1 MKMLKFALLASL
13 LGFVLSS
20 CTFYE
25 DGPLISILSKKERVA
40 NTWVA
45 DEVIE
50 ADGDVVTDGYD
61 NWTWTFT
68 EGGEAT
74 VSYPVLGS
82 TINFQG
88 EWNLVDNGAIFQL
101 IIDYGLGTDI
111 ADYEILRLAEDQF
124 WLLAEDGTEFRLETK

>member
-13 LGFVLSS
+13 FGFVFSS
-20 CTFYE
+20 CVFYE
-25 DGPLISILSKKERVA
+25 DGPLISLLSKKERVA

-45 DEVIE
+45 EDVIE
-50 ADGDVVTDGYD
+50 ADGDVVTDSYK

-68 EGGEAT
+68 KDGEAT
-74 VSYPVLGS
+74 VSYPVLGT

-101 IIDYGLGTDI
+101 IIDLGLGNNI
-111 ADYEILRLAEDQF
+111 NDYDILRLAADEF
-124 WLLAEDGTEFRLETK
+124 WLLAEDGTEFRLKTK